1 MMVMNS
7 SIEPTMNPAL
17 EKAIE
22 HFGSL
27 SAMARALQLSGYQ
40 VIQEW
45 RRQARVP
52 AEHCPTVERLTGV
65 RCEQLN
71 SRVDWA
77 FLRSTGKTKTAEAA

>member
-1 MMVMNS
+1 MLCMNS
-7 SIEPTMNPAL
+7 PIEPTLNPAL

-22 HFGSL
+22 HFGSM
-27 SAMARALQLSGYQ
+27 SAMARALHLSGYQ

-65 RCEQLN
+65 RCEHLN
-71 SRVDWA
+71 ARVDWG
-77 FLRSTGKTKTAEAA
+77 FLRSTDKAQTAEAA